1 MISSEGFGKGMDPSM
16 LVTLGI
22 SLGAFTLLYFL
33 LMGQRVR
40 QEELKD
46 EIDRLKREKI
56 YSS

>member
-1 MISSEGFGKGMDPSM
+1 MDPTM

-22 SLGAFTLLYFL
+22 SLCAFTLLYFL
-33 LMGQRVR
+33 FMGVRVR
-40 QEELKD
+40 QEKLKD